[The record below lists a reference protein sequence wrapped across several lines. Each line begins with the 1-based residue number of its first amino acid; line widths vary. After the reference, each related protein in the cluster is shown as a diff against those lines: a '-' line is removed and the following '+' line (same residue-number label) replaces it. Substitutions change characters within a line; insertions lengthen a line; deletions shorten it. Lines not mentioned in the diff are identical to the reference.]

1 MIRVS
6 TLAKTFHTDHETV
19 GAVRGVSFEVADGAF
34 YTLLGPSGCGK
45 TTILRSIAGLE
56 QPDAGEIRLGEALV
70 FSSEQ
75 RINLPPEKRGIGM
88 VFQSYAIWPHM
99 SVFENVAFP
108 LQEGPERFS
117 RGDIRERVMKALET
131 VQLET
136 MEKRDATQLSGG
148 QQQRLALARALVAE
162 PTVLLLDEPLSNLD
176 AHLRAEMRVE
186 LRELQRRIRI
196 TTLYV
201 THDQVEAL
209 SMSSQIAVLRAGQ
222 ICQIASPRELY
233 LNPKGSFVA
242 NFMGA
247 TNLIEGR
254 LSANHNLASV
264 ETDIGNFQCTKSEEV
279 HAGDAVL
286 LAIQPVNV
294 VLHQSQSSVANTV
307 KGKVEH
313 AVFSGDFLD
322 CQIRVGSHTIFT
334 KQHPTVE
341 IRRGQDVYVELPA
354 AHCIAVALDNSE

>member
-1 MIRVS
+1 MIKIS
-6 TLAKTFHTDHETV
+6 KLSKTFHTEHETV
-19 GAVRGVSFEVADGAF
+19 GAVREVSFEVADGAF

-45 TTILRSIAGLE
+45 TTILRCIAGLE
-56 QPDAGEIRLGEALV
+56 QPDSGEIQLGEAV
-70 FSSEQ
+70 VYSSEQ
-75 RINLPPEKRGIGM
+75 HINLPPEKRGIGM

-108 LQEGPERFS
+108 LQEGSQRFS

-136 MEKRDATQLSGG
+136 MERRDATQLSGG

-176 AHLRAEMRVE
+176 AQLRGEMRIE

-201 THDQVEAL
+201 THDQIEAL
-209 SMSSQIAVLRAGQ
+209 SMSSQIAVLRAGN
-222 ICQIASPRELY
+222 ICQIAPPKEIY

-254 LSANHNLASV
+254 LGANHDVPVV
-264 ETDIGNFQCTKSEEV
+264 ETDIGSFQCIKGDEV
-279 HAGDAVL
+279 RAGDSVL

-294 VLHQSQSSVANTV
+294 VLHQDKSTGTNTV
-307 KGKVEH
+307 KGKVEL
-313 AVFSGDFLD
+313 AVFSGDYLD
-322 CQIRVGSHTIFT
+322 CQIRVGSHTLYT
-334 KQHPTVE
+334 KQHPTVDVSG
-341 IRRGQDVYVELPA
+341 GQEVYVELPP
-354 AHCIAVALDNSE
+354 AHCIAVTMDGDS

>member
-1 MIRVS
+1 MIKVS
-6 TLAKTFHTDHETV
+6 KLSKTFHTEHETV
-19 GAVRGVSFEVADGAF
+19 GAVREVSFEVADGAF

-56 QPDAGEIRLGEALV
+56 QPDAGTIQLGDTVV

-75 RINLPPEKRGIGM
+75 NINLPPEKRGIGM

-99 SVFENVAFP
+99 NVFENVAFP
-108 LQEGPERFS
+108 LQEGSIRLS
-117 RGDIRERVMKALET
+117 KSAIRERVMKALET
-131 VQLET
+131 VQLEA
-136 MEKRDATQLSGG
+136 MERRDATQLSGG

-176 AHLRAEMRVE
+176 AQLRSEMRIE
-186 LRELQRRIRI
+186 LRELQRRIQI

-201 THDQVEAL
+201 THDQIEAL
-209 SMSSQIAVLRAGQ
+209 SMSSQIAVLRAGN
-222 ICQIASPRELY
+222 ICQVAPPREVY

-254 LSANHNLASV
+254 LSENHISASI
-264 ETDIGNFQCTKSEEV
+264 ETDIGNFQCLRGEEV
-279 HAGDAVL
+279 HAGDSVL

-294 VLHQSQSSVANTV
+294 VLHKTADSGNNTV
-307 KGKVEH
+307 KGKVEL
-313 AVFSGDFLD
+313 AVFSGDYLD
-322 CQIRVGSHTIFT
+322 CQVRVGSHTIFT
-334 KQHPTVE
+334 KQHPSVE
-341 IRRGQDVYVELPA
+341 VSRGDEVYVELPA
-354 AHCIAVALDNSE
+354 AHCIAVAMDS

>member
-1 MIRVS
+1 MIKVS
-6 TLAKTFHTDHETV
+6 KLSKTFQTEHETV
-19 GAVRGVSFEVADGAF
+19 GAVREVSFEVAEGAF

-45 TTILRSIAGLE
+45 TTILRCIAGLE
-56 QPDAGEIRLGEALV
+56 QPDAGEIRLGETVV
-70 FSSEQ
+70 FSSAQ
-75 RINLPPEKRGIGM
+75 NINLPPEKRGIGM

-108 LQEGPERFS
+108 LQEGSQRFS
-117 RGDIRERVMKALET
+117 RSVIRERVMKALET

-136 MEKRDATQLSGG
+136 MERRDATQLSGG

-176 AHLRAEMRVE
+176 AQLRSEMRIE

-201 THDQVEAL
+201 THDQIEAL
-209 SMSSQIAVLRAGQ
+209 SMSSLIAVLRAGN
-222 ICQIASPRELY
+222 ICQVAPPREVY

-247 TNLIEGR
+247 TNLIAGR
-254 LSANHNLASV
+254 LSENHISASI
-264 ETDIGNFQCTKSEEV
+264 ETDIGNFQCVRGGEV
-279 HAGDAVL
+279 HAGDSVL

-294 VLHQSQSSVANTV
+294 VLHKSQASGANTV
-307 KGKVEH
+307 KGKVDI
-313 AVFSGDFLD
+313 AVFSGDYLD
-322 CQIRVGSHTIFT
+322 CQVKVGSHRIFT
-334 KQHPTVE
+334 KQHPSVE
-341 IRRGQDVYVELPA
+341 VQEGEEVYVELPA
-354 AHCIAVALDNSE
+354 AHCIAVAMDS

>member
-1 MIRVS
+1 MIKVS
-6 TLAKTFHTDHETV
+6 NLAKKFQTEHETV
-19 GAVRGVSFEVADGAF
+19 DAVRGVSFEVAEGSF

-56 QPDAGEIRLGEALV
+56 QPDGGEIRLGDQIV
-70 FSSEQ
+70 FSSAQ
-75 RINLPPEKRGIGM
+75 RLNLPPEKRGIGM

-99 SVFENVAFP
+99 SVFDNVAFP
-108 LQEGPERFS
+108 LQEGPQRFS
-117 RGDIRERVMKALET
+117 RIEIHNRVIKALET
-131 VQLET
+131 VQLQS
-136 MEKRDATQLSGG
+136 MERRDATQLSGG

-176 AHLRAEMRVE
+176 AQLRAEMRIE
-186 LRELQRRIRI
+186 LRELQRRLRI

-201 THDQVEAL
+201 THDQIEAL
-209 SMSSQIAVLRAGQ
+209 SMSSQIAVLRNGQ
-222 ICQIASPRELY
+222 ICQIASPREVY

-254 LSANHNLASV
+254 LKANHDGTSV
-264 ETDIGNFQCTKSEEV
+264 ETDIGNFQCIKGESV
-279 HAGDAVL
+279 RPDDSVL

-294 VLHQSQSSVANTV
+294 VLHQSQSTVANTV
-307 KGKVEH
+307 KGKVEL
-313 AVFSGDFLD
+313 AVFSGDYLD
-322 CQIRVGSHTIFT
+322 CQIRVGSHLIFT

-341 IRRGQDVYVELPA
+341 VRRGQEVYVELPP
-354 AHCIAVALDNSE
+354 AHCIAVVMDN